1 MGNTSRTLGSAPPR
15 CECHATQDPRVADV
29 LDHSHYLVAGTHGQA
44 DKRVPPVGGMDVGS
58 ADPDDGAAHQCLTWR
73 WGGALHLFEY
83 DIVHRAD
90 DDTTDS
96 AHRAIRFLPQTAV

>member
-1 MGNTSRTLGSAPPR
+1 
-15 CECHATQDPRVADV
+15 
-29 LDHSHYLVAGTHGQA
+29 
-44 DKRVPPVGGMDVGS
+44 MDVGS
-58 ADPDDGAAHQCLTWR
+58 ADPDDGATHQYLTWR

-96 AHRAIRFLPQTAV
+96 AHRAIRFLSQTAV